1 MAGRARLTQFL
12 DIGTIKIDEFAKRW
26 QLDVEKRRELYR
38 MLHAALCQDERH
50 EQAAEVVNDFIK
62 HLHIFNSSG
71 NDHSVEKLH
80 RDGCEQGQGR
90 CTGMRSNGDCRSEL
104 ILFWLFVA
112 FNRRQKLGTGSII
125 NHYLKNIYQYM
136 ITFSL
141 MLWFNSDRSSDVQN
155 LRHFCQPW
163 TGRVSPIH

>member
-62 HLHIFNSSG
+62 HLHIFI
-71 NDHSVEKLH
+71 
-80 RDGCEQGQGR
+80 R
-90 CTGMRSNGDCRSEL
+90 
-104 ILFWLFVA
+104 
-112 FNRRQKLGTGSII
+112 
-125 NHYLKNIYQYM
+125 
-136 ITFSL
+136 
-141 MLWFNSDRSSDVQN
+141 
-155 LRHFCQPW
+155 
-163 TGRVSPIH
+163 